1 MDTDQAPHASSSLP
15 PLLRRQATPAEQASL
30 VAMSPSL
37 SRLAERGQLRR
48 LQKNTV
54 FIHEGDHG
62 GDLYIILK
70 GRVRAYSSDGEDRE
84 VIYGDYG
91 PGEYMGEMSLDG
103 GRRSASVI
111 TLEPCTTAVITR
123 EVLAQ
128 HIAESPEFAFELLAK
143 VIHRA
148 RSVTLSVRVLALN
161 DTYGRLRLLL
171 SDPGAGVASSLAG
184 TAGALA
190 TFRLTHREIA
200 SRIGCS
206 REMVS
211 RLLKDL
217 ERGGHIVQQ
226 RGCIDVMAE
235 LPPRW

>member
-1 MDTDQAPHASSSLP
+1 MHADHMPSPLRRLASPTEWSSL
-15 PLLRRQATPAEQASL
+15 A
-30 VAMSPSL
+30 VMSPSL
-37 SRLAERGQLRR
+37 RRLAERGELRR
-48 LQKNTV
+48 FHKNTV
-54 FIHEGDHG
+54 FIHEGDLG
-62 GDLYIILK
+62 GDLYIVLK
-70 GRVRAYSSDGEDRE
+70 GRVRAFSSDGGERE

-91 PGEYMGEMSLDG
+91 PGDYMGEMSLDG

-111 TLEPCTTAVITR
+111 TLEPCSTAVISR

-128 HIAESPEFAFELLAK
+128 HIAEEPDFAFELLAK

-161 DTYGRLRLLL
+161 DVYGRLRLLL
-171 SDPGAGVASSLAG
+171 CQPDGPAASNLAG
-184 TAGALA
+184 TVGSLR
-190 TFRLTHREIA
+190 TFRLTHQEVA
-200 SRIGCS
+200 NRIGGA

-217 ERGGHIVQQ
+217 ERGGYIAQQ
-226 RGCIDVMAE
+226 RCCIDVMAE

>member
-1 MDTDQAPHASSSLP
+1 
-15 PLLRRQATPAEQASL
+15 
-30 VAMSPSL
+30 MSPSL
-37 SRLAERGQLRR
+37 CRLAERGELRR
-48 LQKNTV
+48 FHKNTV

-70 GRVRAYSSDGEDRE
+70 GRVRAFSSDGAERE
-84 VIYGDYG
+84 VIFGDYG

-103 GRRSASVI
+103 GRRSASVM
-111 TLEPCTTAVITR
+111 TLEPTSMAVISR
-123 EVLAQ
+123 AALAD
-128 HIAESPEFAFELLAK
+128 HIAESPEFAFELLSK

-161 DTYGRLRLLL
+161 DTYGRLRLFL
-171 SDPGAGVASSLAG
+171 SDPRVEFVSPVPGA
-184 TAGALA
+184 TGALR
-190 TFRLTHREIA
+190 TYRLTHKELA

-217 ERGGHIVQQ
+217 EKGGHVAQQ
-226 RGCIDVMAE
+226 RGCIDVLSE